1 MGLHDTMLYWS
12 RTVAKPVFFED
23 TVFGFS
29 REERWVERVAMA
41 ASFGS
46 LWWWTLRAEVE
57 PLVVMVE
64 VKKELSMSVGVSDLV
79 GWWLYY
85 LTVTIGMVR
94 IVKGIMW
101 LGVLFLCRRVR
112 VEPNPGDST
121 SNEDKV

>member
-1 MGLHDTMLYWS
+1 M
-12 RTVAKPVFFED
+12 FFED

-46 LWWWTLRAEVE
+46 LWWWRLRAEVE

-64 VKKELSMSVGVSDLV
+64 VKKELSLGVGVADLV

-94 IVKGIMW
+94 IVNGIMW
-101 LGVLFLCRRVR
+101 LGVIFLCRRVR
-112 VEPNPGDST
+112 VEPNPGD
-121 SNEDKV
+121 V